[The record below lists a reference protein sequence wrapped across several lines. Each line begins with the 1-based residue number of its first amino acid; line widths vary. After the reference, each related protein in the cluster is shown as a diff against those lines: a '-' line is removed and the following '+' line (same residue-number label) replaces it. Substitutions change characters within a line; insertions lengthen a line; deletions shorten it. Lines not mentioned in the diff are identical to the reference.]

1 MSTSSGGG
9 STALSMDKDAFGERV
24 QALLE
29 LRDEINEN
37 GECEVKVKES
47 TSPSIDEYKKQ
58 YGELQGMMSK
68 FCFNLSNLGKALNSA
83 KEQMEI
89 IDEGL
94 DG

>member
-1 MSTSSGGG
+1 MATGSGGG

-29 LRDEINEN
+29 LRDEINED
-37 GECEVKVKES
+37 GACEVKVKES

-58 YGELQGMMSK
+58 YEELQGMMSK

-83 KEQMEI
+83 KEQMDA

-94 DG
+94 GG